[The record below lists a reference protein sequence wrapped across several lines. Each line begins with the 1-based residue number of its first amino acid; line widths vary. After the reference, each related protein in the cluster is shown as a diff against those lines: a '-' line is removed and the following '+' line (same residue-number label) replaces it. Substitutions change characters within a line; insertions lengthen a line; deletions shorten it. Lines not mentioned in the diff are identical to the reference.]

1 MNCSY
6 SEGVIVPPRKGSRKV
21 FLRGVF
27 PGAKVR
33 RSKDWNWDDQDGGPG
48 KLGKVIS
55 IDDYKDTF
63 RSVANIKWAATDIEN
78 IYRLGYHGK
87 VDIQA
92 TEAAPNGCRYYI
104 DHLSILGKQQP
115 LSVRIR
121 NDSYQP
127 SLVQPSPPLLSQA
140 QAAKPG
146 KFNVND
152 KVRISVTLEEL
163 QVLQEGHGG
172 FNPQMQTVIGLN
184 GWVHRVTTSG
194 NIRVQYQGH
203 PESNYRWTINPAALS
218 PVNLTNLAVGD
229 YVSLVDDIDKQGL
242 AKLQQGHGGWC
253 PEMEKAK
260 GQIGQI
266 LKVYSDGDV
275 RVNIIGKE
283 WTFHPAALVKTS
295 APALMPMT
303 TKSKQSGNQDED
315 LIRACAKGDIST
327 VLSIMSHLTVC
338 LLF

>member
-1 MNCSY
+1 
-6 SEGVIVPPRKGSRKV
+6 
-21 FLRGVF
+21 
-27 PGAKVR
+27 
-33 RSKDWNWDDQDGGPG
+33 
-48 KLGKVIS
+48 
-55 IDDYKDTF
+55 
-63 RSVANIKWAATDIEN
+63 
-78 IYRLGYHGK
+78 
-87 VDIQA
+87 
-92 TEAAPNGCRYYI
+92 
-104 DHLSILGKQQP
+104 
-115 LSVRIR
+115 
-121 NDSYQP
+121 
-127 SLVQPSPPLLSQA
+127 
-140 QAAKPG
+140 
-146 KFNVND
+146 
-152 KVRISVTLEEL
+152 
-163 QVLQEGHGG
+163 
-172 FNPQMQTVIGLN
+172 MQTVIGLN

-303 TKSKQSGNQDED
+303 TKSKQPGNQDED